1 MKIFLCRPFFD
12 TSMRTF
18 NYKYKKNDNDDNA
31 EAELLPLPEVD
42 GGPSIQT
49 PL

>member
-1 MKIFLCRPFFD
+1 MYENIQLQIQ
-12 TSMRTF
+12 
-18 NYKYKKNDNDDNA
+18 KKDDNDDNA